1 MAKAATLEA
10 RRREMIAALAATPS
24 QSTKRARLGDRLQ
37 SVTTEMLRAELRTSR
52 PAKRRA
58 PTSPRT

>member
-1 MAKAATLEA
+1 
-10 RRREMIAALAATPS
+10 MIAALAATPS